1 MRRLISTC
9 EQLRHF
15 SLLTRTLNLHQ
26 VHTWFKDV
34 VWEKLYEME
43 AAYKPEVN
51 DELDTQNFMKF
62 DEVCHKLFL
71 FHYLALFEKCFP
83 G

>member
-1 MRRLISTC
+1 
-9 EQLRHF
+9 
-15 SLLTRTLNLHQ
+15 LHQ
-26 VHTWFKDV
+26 DHPWFKDV

-62 DEVCHKLFL
+62 DEVCRKFFFL
-71 FHYLALFEKCFP
+71 IYHALFRKCSLKK
-83 G
+83 